1 MLHLLCFNLNS
12 THMKVDKVKKR
23 DRERTKSKILKAV
36 GEVIEQHGTEKVGV
50 NLIART
56 AGVNKVLI
64 YRYFESVDGLM
75 EQYVRSGEYTSTLSS
90 DYIDTIPELT
100 PEDRAKALSSLM
112 HTFTNDLRERKATR
126 DLLRWEIGTG
136 KSMLSDARNQIA
148 TRILSKIG
156 DLPYY
161 NDTSALVAFISAGIY
176 FMTISSDYREKMLDV
191 DLQSDEGWKRIE
203 RVIDSIIT
211 DVRG

>member
-12 THMKVDKVKKR
+12 THMKVEKVKKR

-75 EQYVRSGEYTSTLSS
+75 EQYVRSGEYTSTMGTEYV
-90 DYIDTIPELT
+90 DNIPQLA
-100 PEDRAKALSSLM
+100 PEERGKALTSLM
-112 HTFTNDLRERKATR
+112 HTFMNDLRERKATR

-136 KSMLSDARNQIA
+136 KSMLSEARNQVAI
-148 TRILSKIG
+148 RILSKIG
-156 DLPYY
+156 DLPNYK
-161 NDTSALVAFISAGIY
+161 DTSALVTFLTAGIY
-176 FMTISSDYREKMLDV
+176 YMTISTDYREKMIDV
-191 DLQSDEGWKRIE
+191 DLHSEDGWKRIE
-203 RVIDSIIT
+203 QVIERIII
-211 DVRG
+211 DVRN

>member
-1 MLHLLCFNLNS
+1 
-12 THMKVDKVKKR
+12 MKIEPKIKKR

-64 YRYFESVDGLM
+64 YRYFNSVDGLM
-75 EQYVRSGEYTSTLSS
+75 EQYVTSGEYTSTTGE
-90 DYIDTIPELT
+90 DYLGNIGVVT
-100 PEDRAKALSSLM
+100 PEDRVKIMTSMMLTFLS
-112 HTFTNDLRERKATR
+112 DLRERKATR

-136 KSMLSDARNQIA
+136 KSMLSDARNEVA
-148 TRILSKIG
+148 MRLLDKIG
-156 DLPYY
+156 DLPNYP
-161 NDTSALVAFISAGIY
+161 DTGALMTFITAGIY
-176 FMTISSDYREKMLDV
+176 YMTISKDYREKMINV

-203 RVIDSIIT
+203 HVIESIIANASK
-211 DVRG
+211 

>member
-1 MLHLLCFNLNS
+1 
-12 THMKVDKVKKR
+12 MKIDKVKKR

-75 EQYVRSGEYTSTLSS
+75 EQYVRSGEYTSTMGTE
-90 DYIDTIPELT
+90 YIDNIPPLA
-100 PEDRAKALSSLM
+100 PEERGKALNSLM
-112 HTFTNDLRERKATR
+112 QTFLHDLRERKATR

-136 KSMLSDARNQIA
+136 KSMLSDARNQVA
-148 TRILSKIG
+148 SRILNKIG
-156 DLPYY
+156 DLPYFK
-161 NDTSALVAFISAGIY
+161 DTSALITFLSAGIY
-176 FMTISSDYREKMLDV
+176 YMTISTDYREKMIDV
-191 DLQSDEGWKRIE
+191 DLHSDEGWARIE
-203 RVIDSIIT
+203 KVIERIIS

>member
-1 MLHLLCFNLNS
+1 
-12 THMKVDKVKKR
+12 MKIDKIKKR

-75 EQYVRSGEYTSTLSS
+75 EQYVRSGEYTSTTST
-90 DYIDTIPELT
+90 DYIDNIPTLT
-100 PEDRAKALSSLM
+100 PDQRGNALNSLM
-112 HTFTNDLRERKATR
+112 QTFMHDLRERKATR

-136 KSMLSDARNQIA
+136 KSMLSDARNQVA
-148 TRILSKIG
+148 TRILTKIG
-156 DLPYY
+156 DLPHY
-161 NDTSALVAFISAGIY
+161 NDTNALVAFLTAGIY
-176 FMTISSDYREKMLDV
+176 FMTISADYREKMIDV
-191 DLQSDEGWKRIE
+191 DLQTEEGWKRIDRLIE
-203 RVIDSIIT
+203 RIIT
-211 DVRG
+211 DVRN

>member
-1 MLHLLCFNLNS
+1 
-12 THMKVDKVKKR
+12 MKIDTKVKKR
-23 DRERTKSKILKAV
+23 DRERTKGKILKAV

-75 EQYVRSGEYTSTLSS
+75 EQYVKSGEYTSTMAD
-90 DYIDTIPELT
+90 DYIENMTLVPPNE
-100 PEDRAKALSSLM
+100 RRKALTGLM
-112 HTFTNDLRERKATR
+112 QTFLTDLRERKATR

-148 TRILSKIG
+148 TRIVDKVG
-156 DLPYY
+156 ELPDFK
-161 NDTSALVAFISAGIY
+161 DTSALMAFLTAGIY
-176 FMTISSDYREKMLDV
+176 YMTIATDYREKMIDV
-191 DLQSDEGWKRIE
+191 DLHTDEGWKRIE
-203 RVIDSIIT
+203 NVIERIIAT
-211 DVRG
+211 IA

>member
-1 MLHLLCFNLNS
+1 
-12 THMKVDKVKKR
+12 MKIDKIKKR

-64 YRYFESVDGLM
+64 YRYFDSVDGLM
-75 EQYVRSGEYTSTLSS
+75 EQYVKSGEYTSTTGT
-90 DYIDTIPELT
+90 DYIDSIPTLA
-100 PEDRAKALSSLM
+100 PEERGKALNDLM
-112 HTFTNDLRERKATR
+112 QTFLKDLRERKATR

-136 KSMLSDARNQIA
+136 KSMLSDARNQVA
-148 TRILSKIG
+148 SRILGKIG

-161 NDTSALVAFISAGIY
+161 SDTSALVSFLSAGIY
-176 FMTISSDYREKMLDV
+176 YMTISTDYREKMIDV
-191 DLQSDEGWKRIE
+191 DLHSDEGWKRIE
-203 RVIDSIIT
+203 VLIERIIT
-211 DVRG
+211 DIRG

>member
-1 MLHLLCFNLNS
+1 
-12 THMKVDKVKKR
+12 MKIDTKVKKR
-23 DRERTKSKILKAV
+23 DRERTKGKILKAV

-75 EQYVRSGEYTSTLSS
+75 EQYVKSGEYTSAMGDEYVDNLNNVAP
-90 DYIDTIPELT
+90 DE
-100 PEDRAKALSSLM
+100 RAKVLTDLM
-112 HTFTNDLRERKATR
+112 HTFLADLRERKATR

-148 TRILSKIG
+148 TRIVEKVG
-156 DLPYY
+156 DLP
-161 NDTSALVAFISAGIY
+161 NFKDTSALLAFLSAGIY
-176 FMTISSDYREKMLDV
+176 YMTISTDYREKMIDV
-191 DLQSDEGWKRIE
+191 DLHSDEGWKRIE
-203 RVIDSIIT
+203 HVIARIIAT
-211 DVRG
+211 IS

>member
-1 MLHLLCFNLNS
+1 
-12 THMKVDKVKKR
+12 MKIDTKVKKR
-23 DRERTKSKILKAV
+23 DRERTKGKILKAV

-75 EQYVRSGEYTSTLSS
+75 EQYVKSGEYTSTMG
-90 DYIDTIPELT
+90 DEYIDNMNIVPPEERSQVLSELMQTFLT
-100 PEDRAKALSSLM
+100 
-112 HTFTNDLRERKATR
+112 DLRERKATR

-148 TRILSKIG
+148 TRIVEKVG
-156 DLPYY
+156 ELP
-161 NDTSALVAFISAGIY
+161 NFKDTSALMAFLTAGIY
-176 FMTISSDYREKMLDV
+176 YMTIATDYREKMIDV
-191 DLQSDEGWKRIE
+191 DLHSDEGWKRIE
-203 RVIDSIIT
+203 NVIHRIIAT
-211 DVRG
+211 IA

>member
-1 MLHLLCFNLNS
+1 
-12 THMKVDKVKKR
+12 MKIEKIKKR

-75 EQYVRSGEYTSTLSS
+75 EQYVKSGEYTSTTGTE
-90 DYIDTIPELT
+90 YIDNIPSLA
-100 PEDRAKALSSLM
+100 PEERSKALTSLM
-112 HTFTNDLRERKATR
+112 HTFMNDLRERKATR

-136 KSMLSDARNQIA
+136 KSMLSDARNQVA
-148 TRILSKIG
+148 TRILDKIG
-156 DLPYY
+156 NLPNYS
-161 NDTSALVAFISAGIY
+161 DTSALVSFLSAGIY
-176 FMTISSDYREKMLDV
+176 FMTISTDYREKMIDV
-191 DLQSDEGWKRIE
+191 DLRSDEGWQRIE
-203 RVIDSIIT
+203 KVIEHIIT
-211 DVRG
+211 DIRN

>member
-1 MLHLLCFNLNS
+1 
-12 THMKVDKVKKR
+12 MKIDTKVKKR
-23 DRERTKSKILKAV
+23 DRERTKGKILKAV

-75 EQYVRSGEYTSTLSS
+75 EQYVKSGEYTSTMA
-90 DYIDTIPELT
+90 DEYIDNMTTVPPEERSKVLSELMQTFLT
-100 PEDRAKALSSLM
+100 
-112 HTFTNDLRERKATR
+112 DLRERKATR

-148 TRILSKIG
+148 TRIVEKVG
-156 DLPYY
+156 ELPNYK
-161 NDTSALVAFISAGIY
+161 DTSALMAFLTAGIY
-176 FMTISSDYREKMLDV
+176 YMTIATDYREKMIDV

-203 RVIDSIIT
+203 NVIHRIIAT
-211 DVRG
+211 IA